1 MEGEKLQ
8 LLKSIFG
15 KFHHSNDEHLFYC
28 PKCKHHKRKL
38 SVNLDK
44 DAFKCWICD
53 YHGRSLRRLVRK
65 YSDFRTLQQWDKLN
79 GREDVTKFD
88 DIFSEY
94 EEVEEIQRIDLP
106 EEFLSLTSQ
115 SQSLS
120 MIPAINYLKNRGI
133 TKKDIIYWKIGFCM
147 RGEYN
152 NRIIIPSFDEDG
164 YVNYFVARTFN
175 GAWKKYLN
183 PPASKDI
190 IFNELYLDFDK
201 DLVIVEGIF
210 DAIVAGPNSVPILGS
225 TLRENSKLF
234 QQIVKNDTPVYIGL
248 DVDAEKKSKK
258 IIKDLLNYGIEIYK
272 IDTSGFDDIGSMTKD
287 EFTKRKNEAALY
299 DSNDYLLYEA
309 LGEIK

>member
-38 SVNLDK
+38 SINLEK
-44 DAFKCWICD
+44 AAFKCWICD
-53 YHGRSLRRLVRK
+53 YYGRSLRRLIRK
-65 YSDFRTLQQWDKLN
+65 YGDYRTLQQWDKLF

-88 DIFSEY
+88 DIFSEDG
-94 EEVEEIQRIDLP
+94 EIEQIQRIDLP
-106 EEFLSLTSQ
+106 KEFVSLANEDLSLAMT
-115 SQSLS
+115 
-120 MIPAINYLKNRGI
+120 PAMNYLENRGI
-133 TKKDIIYWKIGFCM
+133 TKREILHWKIGCCM
-147 RGEYN
+147 QGDYN
-152 NRIIIPSFDEDG
+152 NRVIIPSFDEEG

-183 PPASKDI
+183 PPASKNI

-201 DLVIVEGIF
+201 DLIIVEGIF
-210 DAIVAGPNSVPILGS
+210 DAMIAGPNSVPILGS

-248 DVDAEKKSKK
+248 DFDAENKSKK

-272 IDTSGFDDIGSMTKD
+272 IDTADYDDIGSMTKK
-287 EFTKRKNEAALY
+287 EFLKRKNEAVLY

>member
-106 EEFLSLTSQ
+106 EEFLSLTNQ

-183 PPASKDI
+183 PPASKDV